1 MHAVSDWVTDFRRHV
16 ASAVLPILLSVDAL
30 VSANVETIASLALII
45 PPSSEEN
52 AFAIARSASIELV
65 SCSFADAFACDF
77 RFFTTSGNRK
87 EMDERSD
94 NIRMMSSAGKRL
106 DGGHS
111 VSLCSTVR
119 VASSI
124 VKDAGELLYDATAP
138 CNVMTSAESSA
149 IS

>member
-1 MHAVSDWVTDFRRHV
+1 MHAVSDWVADFRKHV
-16 ASAVLPILLSVDAL
+16 ASAVLPVLLSVDAL
-30 VSANVETIASLALII
+30 VSANVDTIASLSLVM

-52 AFAIARSASIELV
+52 AFATARSASIELV
-65 SCSFADAFACDF
+65 SCSFADAFACVF
-77 RFFTTSGNRK
+77 RLSTSWGNRK
-87 EMDERSD
+87 EIDERSD
-94 NIRMMSSAGKRL
+94 SIRMMSRAGKRL

-111 VSLCSTVR
+111 VSLSSIVR